1 MTERSPDWDRLRRLF
16 ARLGSDGL
24 ALDPDLARD
33 LAEERAAILEF
44 DASLDRPEA
53 ERLAGVKSDKERG
66 ENQAPSDD

>member
-1 MTERSPDWDRLRRLF
+1 MTDRSPDWDRLRRLF
-16 ARLGSDGL
+16 ARLGPDGL
-24 ALDPDLARD
+24 AGPDLARD

-44 DASLDRPEA
+44 DANLDRPEA